1 MPTIT
6 FRVATWADKSVLRQL
21 VELYQ
26 YDMSDFW
33 PQDLNEHGEFGFV
46 GVERYLRNPKL
57 RAYFFLVDGKYAG
70 FGMVDPDV
78 SLPENEYWMGQ
89 FFVMKRY
96 RRIGVG
102 KQGARHIF
110 EQHRGRWEIGQVPLN
125 KPARSFWVKT
135 IAEYTNGNFIQMEL
149 HDAHWDGYLQ
159 CFDNSQGQV
168 AKSDA

>member
-1 MPTIT
+1 ML
-6 FRVATWADKSVLRQL
+6 FRS
-21 VELYQ
+21 
-26 YDMSDFW
+26 
-33 PQDLNEHGEFGFV
+33 
-46 GVERYLRNPKL
+46 
-57 RAYFFLVDGKYAG
+57 
-70 FGMVDPDV
+70 DV

-135 IAEYTNGNFIQMEL
+135 IAEYTNGNFIQTEL